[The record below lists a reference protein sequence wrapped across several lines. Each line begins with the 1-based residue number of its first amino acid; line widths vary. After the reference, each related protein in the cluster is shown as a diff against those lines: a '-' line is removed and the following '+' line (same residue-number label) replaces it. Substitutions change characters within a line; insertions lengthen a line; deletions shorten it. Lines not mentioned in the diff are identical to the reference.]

1 MSRASAGAVRP
12 NWPQAVVVGLGV
24 FMATTDVS
32 SVTIALPTVARDLDV
47 DLPQAQWVALGYML
61 GTASLMLFFGR
72 LSDLIGRRR
81 LALVGFAIY
90 GGFAIVSALSVNL
103 PMLVAARIIQSIGG
117 SMLQSTGNALMVTAF
132 PASMRGRAMGL
143 NGSVVSLGLLAGPII
158 GGLITGLLGWRF
170 IFLLAAPLGLAALA
184 LGAWILK
191 EDRIP
196 DSDARMD
203 WLGAGLLV
211 GWTGALT
218 YGINQSALRG
228 LGDPLII
235 AVLAGGVLLVAA
247 FLWRQLRAE
256 SPLVELRV
264 FKVHAF
270 TLSIGIGFL
279 TFIGIAGH
287 VLMTPFLLQD
297 VMGISPAVAGAL
309 MSLTPLGAVLLALQ
323 AGAFVD
329 RFGPRIP
336 ATLGLFMMGAATAS
350 MLMLDEHSTI
360 LDVGLR
366 MLVVGLG
373 QGLFMSPNS
382 SSIMG
387 SLPLSHIGLAGAFN
401 AWMRTSGFVYG
412 QAAFGLLFAAV
423 VLSFE
428 GVQEALQAPFE
439 FARYGYWAVYGT
451 AAGLFL
457 VGAVL
462 ASTRG
467 RVITPNSL

>member
-1 MSRASAGAVRP
+1 MP
-12 NWPQAVVVGLGV
+12 GL
-24 FMATTDVS
+24 T
-32 SVTIALPTVARDLDV
+32 PEQV
-47 DLPQAQWVALGYML
+47 DA
-61 GTASLMLFFGR
+61 
-72 LSDLIGRRR
+72 
-81 LALVGFAIY
+81 
-90 GGFAIVSALSVNL
+90 
-103 PMLVAARIIQSIGG
+103 
-117 SMLQSTGNALMVTAF
+117 
-132 PASMRGRAMGL
+132 
-143 NGSVVSLGLLAGPII
+143 LLAGPII

-184 LGAWILK
+184 LGYWILK

-196 DSDARMD
+196 DSSARMD
-203 WLGAGLLV
+203 WLGAALLV

-228 LGDPLII
+228 LGNPLII
-235 AVLAGGVLLVAA
+235 ATLAGGILLVAA
-247 FLWRQLRAE
+247 FFWRQLRAA

-264 FKVHAF
+264 FKVHTF

-297 VMGISPAVAGAL
+297 VMGISPAAAGGL
-309 MSLTPLGAVLLALQ
+309 MSLMPLGAVLLALQ

-336 ATLGLFMMGAATAS
+336 ATLGLLVMSAATAS
-350 MLMLDEHSTI
+350 MLLLDEQSTI

-366 MLVVGLG
+366 MLILGLG

-428 GVQEALQAPFE
+428 GVQEALQAPFQ
-439 FARYGYWAVYGT
+439 FARYGYWSVFGT

-457 VGAVL
+457 VGAAL
-462 ASTRG
+462 AATRG
-467 RVITPNSL
+467 RVVTPDSL